1 MWVTVKI
8 LASTF
13 HTVFAYNIVFLA
25 FYPQAGT
32 HVPYALVCNQMNL
45 KVENDGP
52 KKTKYEENL
61 ILDPS
66 VCGSKRNQKMLDNA
80 RN

>member
-1 MWVTVKI
+1 
-8 LASTF
+8 
-13 HTVFAYNIVFLA
+13 
-25 FYPQAGT
+25 
-32 HVPYALVCNQMNL
+32 MNL